1 MKIAM
6 VSEHASPLAALG
18 GVDAGGQNVH
28 VAELSAALTRLGHDV
43 TVYTRRDDPDLP
55 ERVTTPQG
63 YTVVHVP
70 AGPARQLPK
79 DDLLVHMGPFAQYL
93 DQQWSDDRPDVAH
106 AHFWMSGLATQLAAR
121 HLDLPAVQTFH
132 ALGVVK
138 RRHQGSQDTSP
149 EDRLKLEAMVARTA
163 TWVAATCTDEV
174 FELMRL
180 GRARNRISVVPCGVD
195 LDLFTPDGPRAERGA
210 RYRIVSVG
218 RFVPRKGF
226 DVVVRALPAIPDAEL
241 VLVGGPDRA
250 QVEADPEARRLRELA
265 ERLGVSD
272 RLVFQG
278 AVARAD
284 MPALLRS
291 ADVVACTRGTSRSA
305 SSRWRRWRA
314 VSPWW
319 PPQWAGCS
327 TPSSTTSPGGWSRR
341 SARRRS
347 PRRSTSCCTT
357 NSSGRAS
364 VRRDATGP
372 APGTPGTAS
381 RPTPCGSMTGWC
393 PRPTERNPPPRR
405 ARRRYERLMWTPAAE
420 GPARPGPAGGGA
432 GAAQRA
438 GAARLRLRPWR
449 VRCRATSR

>member
-291 ADVVACTRGTSRSA
+291 ADVVACTPWYEPFGIVPLEAMACGVPVVAAAVGGMLDTVVHDVTGRLVTPKRPAEVAEAVNLLLHDEFLRQSLGAAGRDRARARYSWDRVAADTLRIYDRLVPSAYRAESSATTSA
-305 SSRWRRWRA
+305 SS
-314 VSPWW
+314 V
-319 PPQWAGCS
+319 
-327 TPSSTTSPGGWSRR
+327 
-341 SARRRS
+341 
-347 PRRSTSCCTT
+347 
-357 NSSGRAS
+357 
-364 VRRDATGP
+364 
-372 APGTPGTAS
+372 
-381 RPTPCGSMTGWC
+381 
-393 PRPTERNPPPRR
+393 
-405 ARRRYERLMWTPAAE
+405 
-420 GPARPGPAGGGA
+420 
-432 GAAQRA
+432 
-438 GAARLRLRPWR
+438 
-449 VRCRATSR
+449 